1 MLHFSGF
8 TDVTPWSCPGL
19 CAHSKKMCTDWV
31 LQPGSLSSEA
41 KALYR
46 ALYGDLLESSA
57 QAFPRLCFRL
67 KGHLLA
73 EPFLLNGRLGYRL
86 RRVGRGYVREK
97 FFQDGARRNLQMH
110 GSKPCSACIMPCLLR
125 CSMTSLRQ
133 RLFHRTRRAHDY
145 A

>member
-1 MLHFSGF
+1 
-8 TDVTPWSCPGL
+8 
-19 CAHSKKMCTDWV
+19 MCTDWV

-97 FFQDGARRNLQMH
+97 FSKMARGGICRCTAASH
-110 GSKPCSACIMPCLLR
+110 AAHASCLA
-125 CSMTSLRQ
+125 
-133 RLFHRTRRAHDY
+133 FFDAP
-145 A
+145 